1 MTREHVVR
9 LTILTACIF
18 GFSIYMQKDT
28 WIFPFPL
35 YEVSMLAA
43 IVLLYIADRKMP
55 DLIGFTA
62 IGWAVFQL
70 IASDFILEF
79 FLTERNF
86 QWFEESFFID
96 YLLLGFALVFL
107 VWGLFVSWQWKN
119 LSLRVTGMLMVTG
132 FVGCFIFNSYLIA
145 IAPLVAWLACFYADN
160 KEASIHRNIV
170 FLFTFFFLSKHLTLA
185 LMVE

>member
-35 YEVSMLAA
+35 YEISMLIA
-43 IVLLYIADRKMP
+43 IVMLYIADRKMP

-70 IASDFILEF
+70 IASDFVLEF
-79 FLTERNF
+79 FINERNF
-86 QWFEESFFID
+86 HWFEESLFID

-107 VWGLFVSWQWKN
+107 VWGLLVTWQWKE
-119 LSLRVTGMLMVTG
+119 LSLRVTGMLLVAG

-145 IAPLVAWLACFYADN
+145 MAPLVAWLVCFYADS

-170 FLFTFFFLSKHLTLA
+170 FLFTFFFLTKHLTLA
-185 LMVE
+185 FMAE